1 MNGNIQVEPSR
12 VKLDKQGA
20 TSSKEEKTVDA
31 IVRPQ
36 LTKHI
41 SIQSTPISI
50 QSGLCCFVATGKSY
64 EKFWEWGSGPPL
76 LESFPVLPPPGY
88 RGSTG
93 QGGGSESG
101 IDGRF
106 RL

>member
-20 TSSKEEKTVDA
+20 TFFKEEKTVDA

-41 SIQSTPISI
+41 SIQSLTISI
-50 QSGLCCFVATGKSY
+50 QSGFVVLLQQ
-64 EKFWEWGSGPPL
+64 EKF
-76 LESFPVLPPPGY
+76 
-88 RGSTG
+88 
-93 QGGGSESG
+93 
-101 IDGRF
+101 
-106 RL
+106 